1 MLTHRTFVQALAW
14 GWAFQHPTFDNSWAN
29 NVLLF
34 PAKPQTTPES
44 ATVGPVQADQ
54 ATSVK
59 DHAVVKLSLLT
70 CNVLTLMG
78 GNDATE
84 QHATLGP
91 ARLQSIVR
99 QFSQEKVTI
108 FALQETRL
116 RTPVRLQHPE
126 YHLWHS
132 PANSRGQF
140 GMMLGFTKC

>member
-44 ATVGPVQADQ
+44 ATVGPVQAGQ
-54 ATSVK
+54 ATS
-59 DHAVVKLSLLT
+59 T